1 MSEQR
6 RPPGFY
12 NGDQVPAYGNE
23 KKAEQAIDELRQKI
37 ADAEDRVRMIAT
49 KDAEIARLKAD
60 LAAERDM
67 VQRLASELH
76 DEYAKRHQRERAPA
90 TWEQS
95 HDFADWSM
103 KEIGLR
109 EIDGKWERVK

>member
-1 MSEQR
+1 MRNIFAFGFVAETD
-6 RPPGFY
+6 PPLMISQIQLTSV
-12 NGDQVPAYGNE
+12 GDM
-23 KKAEQAIDELRQKI
+23 
-37 ADAEDRVRMIAT
+37 DR
-49 KDAEIARLKAD
+49 
-60 LAAERDM
+60 AERDM